1 MSALKRG
8 IQMMR
13 AGAEAVMG
21 PKGLRLASDPPTQES
36 EQILKRRMRELRSN
50 SRKFE
55 TIICHVDRS
64 TGEILIPKK
73 TRGLIAALR
82 REAEH
87 RMLGW
92 IVAVTIAMVALAN
105 WGAGDRVRTLSARA
119 AEASL
124 AASSRASRGAST
136 EPSGPHARLASD
148 SSTSTRSSDASA
160 SARPSAVA
168 TRQVPLES
176 VQTGSIIRHRW
187 TSHGTFVMYT
197 EPVFE
202 TRPVSARPTPAVHA
216 HADTRININTAT
228 VEELDAKLD
237 GVGPVMAR
245 KIVAARPLRSIEDLD
260 NVAGIG
266 PRRLAALRPLVTLN

>member
-8 IQMMR
+8 IQMVR
-13 AGAEAVMG
+13 AGAEAVMK
-21 PKGLRLASDPPTQES
+21 PKGLRLANDPPTQES
-36 EQILKRRMRELRSN
+36 DQILKRRMRELRSN

-105 WGAGDRVRTLSARA
+105 WGTGDRVRTLSSRA
-119 AEASL
+119 GEASL
-124 AASSRASRGAST
+124 TASARAGRGAGSAA
-136 EPSGPHARLASD
+136 SGPHARLAAD
-148 SSTSTRSSDASA
+148 SSTSLRSSDASA
-160 SARPSAVA
+160 VARTSALAK
-168 TRQVPLES
+168 QHDPLES
-176 VQTGSIIRHRW
+176 VQTGSIIRHHW
-187 TSHGTFVMYT
+187 TSHGTLVMYVV
-197 EPVFE
+197 PVFE
-202 TRPVSARPTPAVHA
+202 TRPVSARPMPAAHA
-216 HADTRININTAT
+216 RADTRININTAT

-245 KIVAARPLRSIEDLD
+245 KIVAARPFRSIEDLD